1 MLYYYLTI
9 VFFQKNIIFNT
20 LSWPLYDVNNKGIGT
35 GMDFNQDISYN
46 ILIHLL
52 NGIASED
59 NSSTRINIHHNIS
72 TLNAQG
78 VMLYYPPG
86 MDSNPH
92 IQDNNIWYN
101 KAPPWVTTTDGLGN
115 IVKGNEVDGA
125 YAIHTYDSQNFSNN
139 PNFRN
144 ISLYDLV
151 HDTDNDGLFSDVESN
166 SGTYTSP
173 TDTGTDPWNPDS
185 DDDGLLD
192 GVETGT
198 GIYNWPNDTGS
209 DPNNWDTDEDG
220 VDDGTE
226 VRLGFNPVDP
236 EDTPVLY
243 EADVASRPDG
253 DGQLLVNDWVQV
265 GRFVAG
271 LDSPAVGSEYQRVD
285 CAPLDTSG
293 DGQVLVNDWVQAGR
307 YVAGLDAAQPQ
318 AGPIAPN
325 AGR

>member
-1 MLYYYLTI
+1 MQILNNEFHDNCYSIDVEITNPVTI
-9 VFFQKNIIFNT
+9 SSN
-20 LSWPLYDVNNKGIGT
+20 LSYH
-35 GMDFNQDISYN
+35 N
-46 ILIHLL
+46 ILQLE
-52 NGIASED
+52 GTSKGFMVGWYDA
-59 NSSTRINIHHNIS
+59 TINIDNNVSIMGGWGFAHEGPDYHNLQNHDNIS
-72 TLNAQG
+72 AFSSVG
-78 VMLYYPPG
+78 VMLYQPPEQSLSHPQIY
-86 MDSNPH
+86 DNIFWKNKIYWVSNP
-92 IQDNNIWYN
+92 QEN
-101 KAPPWVTTTDGLGN
+101 PSN
-115 IVKGNEVDGA
+115 IVRGSQYDLIRGHWITHEFDSENHTVD
-125 YAIHTYDSQNFSNN
+125 
-139 PNFRN
+139 PNFVN
-144 ISLYDLV
+144 VKIYDLRA
-151 HDTDNDGLFSDVESN
+151 DTDN
-166 SGTYTSP
+166 
-173 TDTGTDPWNPDS
+173 
-185 DDDGLLD
+185 DGLLD

-198 GIYNWPNDTGS
+198 GIYNGPNDTGS